1 MLGLWYQ
8 EGGEVKEVTKMRAN
22 RLQKQKADVCVENY
36 SVEII
41 NYYRWR
47 TGKKKKS
54 CRERL
59 SASYII
65 PNVERTKNQV
75 AKILIPLY
83 DPILTCKIPAQ
94 INVTI
99 LVFHSRK
106 QQLSSSQTLTD

>member
-8 EGGEVKEVTKMRAN
+8 EGGEVKEFMKMRAN

-41 NYYRWR
+41 I
-47 TGKKKKS
+47 TDGEQEKKKS

-99 LVFHSRK
+99 LLFHSRK

>member
-1 MLGLWYQ
+1 MAMLGLWYQ

-36 SVEII
+36 SVKII
-41 NYYRWR
+41 I
-47 TGKKKKS
+47 TDGEQEKKS